1 MKCYPLVGKHTRAK
15 SIAGASAAGADAFQL
30 DYGGPHSEV
39 SPHGRC
45 CKPLTE
51 NALVLADAE
60 KGGGSED
67 LHPPARSSWGMAGD
81 GAGDRP
87 LAGHDQPRVDGAGS
101 RRRSLASGPG
111 PEARRGTRTGD
122 RLPAHIAAGPR
133 GARRAD
139 GAGRSRRAAPSYREG
154 DVGPHYFAEGPSAP
168 MVSCA
173 SFQRLAERTRSQDF
187 ERSSATVTASPKSSK
202 R

>member
-1 MKCYPLVGKHTRAK
+1 MTKDQHETTRCPTPLNLQNLHPRFKFGRRLHFPRAK

-101 RRRSLASGPG
+101 RRRSLVSGPG

-154 DVGPHYFAEGPSAP
+154 DVGPHYFAGPFNVDGF
-168 MVSCA
+168 MRIVSKA
-173 SFQRLAERTRSQDF
+173 R
-187 ERSSATVTASPKSSK
+187 
-202 R
+202 